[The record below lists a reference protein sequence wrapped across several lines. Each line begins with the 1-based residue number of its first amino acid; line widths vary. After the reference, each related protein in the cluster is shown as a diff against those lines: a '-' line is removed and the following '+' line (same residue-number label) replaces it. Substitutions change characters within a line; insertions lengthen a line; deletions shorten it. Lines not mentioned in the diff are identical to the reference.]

1 MGATASGNVAT
12 AADKQ
17 AVFIIQTGAAREK
30 LLASAAALQVPETL
44 NGVGVAGGVIY
55 AAFSQ
60 DAATDE
66 AAEFDPVGFSAG
78 DLIDANVDAVTSQ
91 LVITVNGAE
100 VFRSTSAA
108 SVAAQ
113 SGCLLYYK

>member
-1 MGATASGNVAT
+1 
-12 AADKQ
+12 
-17 AVFIIQTGAAREK
+17 
-30 LLASAAALQVPETL
+30 
-44 NGVGVAGGVIY
+44 
-55 AAFSQ
+55 
-60 DAATDE
+60 
-66 AAEFDPVGFSAG
+66 AEFDPVGFSAG